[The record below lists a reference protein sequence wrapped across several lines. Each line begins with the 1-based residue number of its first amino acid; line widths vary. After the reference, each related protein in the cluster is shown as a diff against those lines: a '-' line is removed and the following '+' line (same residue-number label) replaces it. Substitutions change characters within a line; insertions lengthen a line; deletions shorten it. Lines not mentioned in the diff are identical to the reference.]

1 MEGEGAWGN
10 VSWCEDGQSIR
21 GSGGMPLGHPTVS
34 EVLENPFV
42 ATHHLAIQCV
52 E

>member
-10 VSWCEDGQSIR
+10 VSWCEDGQSR
-21 GSGGMPLGHPTVS
+21 GGEWRNATRASIVS
-34 EVLENPFV
+34 EVVESPFI
-42 ATHHLAIQCV
+42 AIRPCKECV